1 MKYNF
6 LVLSFIICCWGWLMM
21 TRMMSTLLCSI
32 SKVIYFHCQ
41 GENKIILPDVK
52 EKNFVYKFKGI
63 ESWQPIAGFPD
74 KKCKRCGLYELDRLK
89 SDDVFDEWE
98 LCPDEFLEGN
108 YVHYKQKE
116 FNATFACTECMTRV
130 DKKSHLAVAV
140 LLGALTSLMAASAAF
155 GIYKYWQKR
164 KREQNQARFLKLFD
178 EGDDIDNELDL

>member
-1 MKYNF
+1 MRNITPSLL
-6 LVLSFIICCWGWLMM
+6 LVFCIILGLVSGMFSSKSVILSSIEIFKTHEWL
-21 TRMMSTLLCSI
+21 SPQP
-32 SKVIYFHCQ
+32 VIYFHCQ

-130 DKKSHLAVAV
+130 
-140 LLGALTSLMAASAAF
+140 AF